1 LTNADSGKRY
11 LSPIET
17 PKDSYVADYPQ
28 AVNAAITAQSVFWT
42 AEELG
47 VDKDESDVRT
57 KLTAGER
64 HGLMTVQSVITQYEL
79 MIGGSELWGNK
90 IAKLFPRHEIQRVCA
105 TFAFFELGVHAP
117 FYDLINKA
125 LNIATDEFYTAWKND
140 PILAERIRFIEYHA
154 ESDDALE
161 VTAALA
167 FLEGAVLFSAFA
179 FFKSFNS
186 RGFNLIPHFVAGI
199 DGSAKDENFHSQFS
213 SWLFRQCLQERTVAA
228 GADPVKLSAALT
240 PIIHQLAK
248 SVYDHECRIIDMI
261 FSKGDIRTIS
271 SDEMKHFVR
280 DRVNVVCGYL
290 GVKSYF
296 EGEASGEVS
305 SWFYDQ
311 LSTFKYSDFF
321 TTTQLQYRRDWRKH
335 ELGFNTGEEHG

>member
-1 LTNADSGKRY
+1 MPEP

-28 AVNAAITAQSVFWT
+28 ATQAAIAAQSVFWT

-47 VDKDESDVRT
+47 VEKDEADVRT
-57 KLTAGER
+57 KLTGGER
-64 HGLMTVQSVITQYEL
+64 HGLMTVQSIITQYEL
-79 MIGGSELWGNK
+79 MIGGKELWGGK
-90 IAKLFPRHEIQRVCA
+90 IQQLFPRHEIARACA

-125 LNIATDEFYTAWKND
+125 LNIATDEFYTAWRTD
-140 PILAERIRFIEYHA
+140 PVLAERIKFIEEKT
-154 ESDDALE
+154 ESANALE

-213 SWLFRQCLQERTVAA
+213 SWLFRQCLAERIAA
-228 GADPVKLSAALT
+228 GNHSEEDQHKLLDMIRRMAEE
-240 PIIHQLAK
+240 
-248 SVYDHECRIIDMI
+248 VYAHECRIIDMI
-261 FSKGDIRTIS
+261 FSEGDIRTIS
-271 SDEMKHFVR
+271 SEEMRHFVR
-280 DRVNVVCGYL
+280 DRINIVFGYL
-290 GVKSYF
+290 GMEPF
-296 EGEASGEVS
+296 FNEPPGEIS
-305 SWFYDQ
+305 SWFYNQ

-335 ELGFNTGEEHG
+335 ELKFIGEGN